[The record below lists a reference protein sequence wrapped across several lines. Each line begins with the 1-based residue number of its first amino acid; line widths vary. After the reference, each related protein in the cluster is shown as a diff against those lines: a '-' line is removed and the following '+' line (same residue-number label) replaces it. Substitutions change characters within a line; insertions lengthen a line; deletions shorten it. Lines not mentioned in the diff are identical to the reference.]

1 MMRKIMLSVSVLGLV
16 ASAPAS
22 AQFGFSLGSKK
33 KSEAKSESEGGCNL
47 SENKKRGSAMAG
59 NILGGLA
66 NRALG
71 GRAGAVTSFVPVNVF
86 TTALTDAIACK
97 LDKDEQ
103 AKAAAATEEAIAGG
117 VGTKSTWTSATR
129 QGVTGSS
136 VVTAS
141 NTRADGGTCMTV
153 NDVVIV
159 DGEETTVS
167 KQMCRAP
174 GGSGY
179 VLSA

>member
-1 MMRKIMLSVSVLGLV
+1 MKRVFLLSVPLV
-16 ASAPAS
+16 MAGISAPAT
-22 AQFGFSLGSKK
+22 AQFPFGISTKSK
-33 KSEAKSESEGGCNL
+33 KSESAEKGGCNL
-47 SENKKRGSAMAG
+47 SENKKRGSSMAG
-59 NILGGLA
+59 NILGSLA
-66 NRALG
+66 NRAIG
-71 GRAGAVTSFVPVNVF
+71 GRVGAVTSFVPINVF
-86 TTALTDAIACK
+86 TNALTDAIACK

-103 AKAAAATEEAIAGG
+103 KQAVVATEQAIAGG

-136 VVTAS
+136 VVTAQ
-141 NTRADGGTCMTV
+141 NTQADGGTCMTV

-167 KQMCRAP
+167 KQMCRTP
-174 GGSGY
+174 GSSGY

>member
-1 MMRKIMLSVSVLGLV
+1 VRVVLLSIPLLV
-16 ASAPAS
+16 ASLAGPAA
-22 AQFGFSLGSKK
+22 AQFPFGIGVGPKPSAGKGK
-33 KSEAKSESEGGCNL
+33 DGCQL
-47 SENKKRGSAMAG
+47 SAEKRRGSNMAG
-59 NILGGLA
+59 NILGGFA

-71 GRAGAVTSFVPVNVF
+71 GRGRAVTGFVPVNSF
-86 TTALTDAIACK
+86 AHALTDAIACK
-97 LDKDEQ
+97 LDKAEQ
-103 AKAAAATEEAIAGG
+103 AQAAAATDQALAGG
-117 VGTKSTWTSATR
+117 VGAKSNWTSATR

-136 VVTAS
+136 AVTAQ
-141 NTRADGGTCMTV
+141 NTRANGSTCMTV
-153 NDVVIV
+153 SDVVIV

>member
-1 MMRKIMLSVSVLGLV
+1 MIRRIVLSVSVLSLV
-16 ASAPAS
+16 ATAPAA
-22 AQFGFSLGSKK
+22 AQFPFGIGTRAK
-33 KSEAKSESEGGCNL
+33 KSETAEKGGCNL
-47 SENKKRGSAMAG
+47 SEEKKRNSRMAG
-59 NILGGLA
+59 NLLGGIA

-71 GRAGAVTSFVPVNVF
+71 GRAGFVPVNIF
-86 TTALTDAIACK
+86 TNALTDAIACQ

-103 AKAAAATEEAIAGG
+103 KQAVAATEQAIAGG
-117 VGTKSTWTSATR
+117 VGTKTTWTSATR

-136 VVTAS
+136 VVTAA
-141 NTRADGGTCMTV
+141 NTRSDGASCMTV

-159 DGEETTVS
+159 EGEETTVS

>member
-1 MMRKIMLSVSVLGLV
+1 MMRALLLSLPLVV
-16 ASAPAS
+16 ASLPAPAS
-22 AQFGFSLGSKK
+22 AQFPFGIGAR
-33 KSEAKSESEGGCNL
+33 KSQSQNKADDGCKL
-47 SENKKRGSAMAG
+47 SENSRRGSHMAG
-59 NILGGLA
+59 NILGDLA
-66 NRALG
+66 SRALG
-71 GRAGAVTSFVPVNVF
+71 GRAGTIGGFVPINVF
-86 TTALTDAIACK
+86 TNALTDAIACQ

-103 AKAAAATEEAIAGG
+103 KQAVAATEEALAGG
-117 VGTKSTWTSATR
+117 VGSKSEWTSATR

>member
-1 MMRKIMLSVSVLGLV
+1 MMRRIVLSVSVLSLV
-16 ASAPAS
+16 TTAPAA
-22 AQFGFSLGSKK
+22 AQFPFGIGTRAK
-33 KSEAKSESEGGCNL
+33 KSETAEKGGCNL
-47 SENKKRGSAMAG
+47 SEEKKRNSRMAG
-59 NILGGLA
+59 NLLGGIA

-71 GRAGAVTSFVPVNVF
+71 GRAGAVTGFVPVNIF
-86 TTALTDAIACK
+86 TNALTDAIACQ

-103 AKAAAATEEAIAGG
+103 KQAVAATEQAIAGG
-117 VGTKSTWTSATR
+117 VGTKTTWTSATR

-136 VVTAS
+136 VVTAA
-141 NTRADGGTCMTV
+141 NTRSDGASCMTV

-159 DGEETTVS
+159 EGEETTVA

>member
-1 MMRKIMLSVSVLGLV
+1 MVRKILLSVSGLSLI
-16 ASAPAS
+16 AAAPAA
-22 AQFGFSLGSKK
+22 AQFPFGISAGSKK
-33 KSEAKSESEGGCNL
+33 KAESEEEGGCKV
-47 SENKKRGSAMAG
+47 SDKRKRGSRMAG
-59 NILGGLA
+59 NLLGGLA

-71 GRAGAVTSFVPVNVF
+71 GRAGAVTNFIPLNVF
-86 TTALTDAIACK
+86 TNALTDAIACQ

-103 AKAAAATEEAIAGG
+103 KQAATATEQAIAGG

-129 QGVTGSS
+129 QGVTGAS

-141 NTRADGGTCMTV
+141 NTRADGASCMTV
-153 NDVVIV
+153 DDVIIV
-159 DGEETTVS
+159 EGEETTVS

>member
-1 MMRKIMLSVSVLGLV
+1 MMCRIVLSVSVLSLV
-16 ASAPAS
+16 ATAPAA
-22 AQFGFSLGSKK
+22 AQFPFGIGTRAK
-33 KSEAKSESEGGCNL
+33 KSETAEKGGCNL
-47 SENKKRGSAMAG
+47 SDEKKRNSRMAG
-59 NILGGLA
+59 NLLGGIA

-71 GRAGAVTSFVPVNVF
+71 GRAGAVTGFVPVNIF
-86 TTALTDAIACK
+86 TNALTDAIACQ

-103 AKAAAATEEAIAGG
+103 KQAVAATEQAIAGG
-117 VGTKSTWTSATR
+117 VGTKTTWTSATR

-136 VVTAS
+136 VVTAA
-141 NTRADGGTCMTV
+141 NTRADGASCMTV

-159 DGEETTVS
+159 EGEETTVS

>member
-1 MMRKIMLSVSVLGLV
+1 MMRKIVLSVSMLGLI

-33 KSEAKSESEGGCNL
+33 KSEAKSEGGCNL

-86 TTALTDAIACK
+86 ATALTDAIACK

-103 AKAAAATEEAIAGG
+103 KQAAAATEQAIAGG

-136 VVTAS
+136 VVTAQ
-141 NTRADGGTCMTV
+141 NTRADGGSCMTV

>member
-1 MMRKIMLSVSVLGLV
+1 MMRKIVLSVSMLSLA
-16 ASAPAS
+16 ASAPAA
-22 AQFGFSLGSKK
+22 AQFGINLGGRSKK
-33 KSEAKSESEGGCNL
+33 AETADKGGCNL
-47 SENKKRGSAMAG
+47 SDNKKRGSSIAG
-59 NILGGLA
+59 NLLGGLA

-71 GRAGAVTSFVPVNVF
+71 GRAGSVAGFVPLNVF
-86 TTALTDAIACK
+86 TNALTDAIACQ

-103 AKAAAATEEAIAGG
+103 KQAVAATEEAIAGG

-141 NTRADGGTCMTV
+141 NTRADGASCMTV

-159 DGEETTVS
+159 EGEETTVS

>member
-1 MMRKIMLSVSVLGLV
+1 MTRKFVLSTLALAMVS
-16 ASAPAS
+16 AAPAS
-22 AQFGFSLGSKK
+22 AQFPFGLGARAK
-33 KSEAKSESEGGCNL
+33 KSETQDKGGCNL
-47 SENKKRGSAMAG
+47 SDDKKRGSSIAG
-59 NILGGLA
+59 NLLGGLA
-66 NRALG
+66 NRAIG
-71 GRAGAVTSFVPVNVF
+71 GRASAVTSFIPVNTF

-103 AKAAAATEEAIAGG
+103 AKAAAATEQALAGG
-117 VGTKSTWTSATR
+117 VGTKQTWTSATR

-153 NDVVIV
+153 TDVVIV
-159 DGEETTVS
+159 DGEETNIS
-167 KQMCRAP
+167 KQMCRTP
-174 GGSGY
+174 GASGY